1 MITVEA
7 FEYEFNNAKRGKWIC
22 YHEGEYRDLVGLSDV
37 GRYARRMNEC
47 GRAILVQKKLVDAP
61 RVYAYYAIKV

>member
-7 FEYEFNNAKRGKWIC
+7 FEHKFNNAKRGTWHI
-22 YHEGEYRDLVGLSDV
+22 YHEGDYFDLIGSKPIGRFARGLYE
-37 GRYARRMNEC
+37 R

-61 RVYAYYAIKV
+61 RLYAYYAIKV